1 VCLPVSVTHTRDAN
15 FLFSRAGNTP
25 GIHTPLRM
33 TAELR
38 RRTVHDEIKTDVEVE
53 FVARGDAPLLEH
65 EMRAQEF
72 NRVWRQGLTMLTLLA
87 CGVYLQLALHKRHAV
102 LTPFHLSSVA
112 AALACLAWLATDR
125 PVARWAFA
133 SLVVAQWFV
142 LLGIYMSGQPSA
154 VVYKCMPTTSVL
166 FVVTATS
173 LECQRRS
180 AEMHREERQ
189 RMERRLAEET
199 SKRLN

>member
-1 VCLPVSVTHTRDAN
+1 
-15 FLFSRAGNTP
+15 
-25 GIHTPLRM
+25 M

-38 RRTVHDEIKTDVEVE
+38 RRTVHDEIKTDVETE
-53 FVARGDAPLLEH
+53 FIARGDAPLLEH
-65 EMRAQEF
+65 EMRAREF

-102 LTPFHLSSVA
+102 LTPFHLSSFV
-112 AALACLAWLATDR
+112 AALACLSWLMTDKA
-125 PVARWAFA
+125 VARWAFTL
-133 SLVVAQWFV
+133 LVVAQWFV
-142 LLGIYMSGQPSA
+142 LLGIYLSGQPSM

-166 FVVTATS
+166 FAVTYTS

-180 AEMHREERQ
+180 EEIHAQERK
-189 RMERRLAEET
+189 RMERRLTEET